1 MTATAPPGVSRTRA
15 RVAPPPSR
23 DHWSRTGRVPPA
35 ERARLCSALG
45 ALLTAER
52 VTAGWSVRRLARAA
66 GVDRRTLQR
75 LAAGTMRPREVTL
88 HALASVLAV
97 DDPRPLAARLLA
109 AAGPSLRPNTDGAV
123 RRRMHR
129 AGRALV
135 AGHRPLPSDLAERV
149 RLHRTASAARAQA
162 YGLLHQPGALDE
174 PAVLD
179 RIGQLLDES
188 RHLHEQAGPPVV
200 FRIGRHEIQAG
211 WAG

>member
-1 MTATAPPGVSRTRA
+1 MS
-15 RVAPPPSR
+15 
-23 DHWSRTGRVPPA
+23 PA
-35 ERARLCSALG
+35 ERAQLRATLG

-52 VTAGWSVRRLARAA
+52 LAGGWSVRRLARAA
-66 GVDRRTLQR
+66 GLDRRTLQR

-97 DDPRPLAARLLA
+97 NDPGPLAARLLT

-123 RRRMHR
+123 RRRRHR
-129 AGRALV
+129 AGLALV

-149 RLHRTASAARAQA
+149 RLHRTASAARAEA
-162 YGLLHQPGALDE
+162 YGLLHRPGALDD

-179 RIGQLLDES
+179 AIGQLLDES
-188 RHLHEQAGPPVV
+188 RQLHEQAGPAVV
-200 FRIGRHEIQAG
+200 FRIGRHQIHAG

>member
-88 HALASVLAV
+88 RALASVLAV
-97 DDPRPLAARLLA
+97 DDPQPLAARLLA
-109 AAGPSLRPNTDGAV
+109 AAGPSLRPNTNGAV

-129 AGRALV
+129 AGLALV
-135 AGHRPLPSDLAERV
+135 AGHRPLPSDVAERV
-149 RLHRTASAARAQA
+149 QLHREACAARARA
-162 YGLLHQPGALDE
+162 YDLLHRPGALADV
-174 PAVLD
+174 AVLD
-179 RIGQLLDES
+179 EISQLLAES
-188 RHLHEQAGPPVV
+188 WRLHEQAGPSQVI
-200 FRIGRHEIQAG
+200 RIGRHEIRAG
-211 WAG
+211 WA